1 MPNPNWYLRM
11 KETLNTSER
20 IFYRILLLLA
30 ALPVLFTLPLDVID
44 IDSSQYASISREL
57 VLSGDFF
64 TLFDNGRRYLDKPI
78 LTFWTIASSFSLFGI
93 NNIAF
98 RIPAILLS
106 LLSVYSIYRITIL
119 TGGKERQG
127 YLASFAYLLAPGFYA
142 MVVDPKIDVYLTAYL
157 VFTYH
162 FYYLGRKKNPN
173 YFYLMYLMM
182 SMGFITKGPIS
193 VVIPALSIG
202 GDILFRRDWK
212 LLLSMR
218 VPTGIL
224 VLASLPAFWCV
235 LLYKSFNSYGPS
247 FFLWIQSFG
256 RFYKEMYDVK
266 FDPFYFYKSFSWAF
280 FSGVVPMI
288 IYIAFRTYNYIKSLG
303 WKEILRKIRSN
314 EYKDIDFVIPFW
326 VFLFLFLI
334 SFSRFPLPQYTYWVL
349 PGAALYFGKIAEESL
364 FRSSVER
371 LRPSFLIAGLV
382 YLVGYFLIPVFVA
395 DVGIVYYV
403 FGAIGILLILL
414 LAQLIPLEVL
424 VTLVGATLFFSSISL
439 QFYPLLT
446 SYQPAKEF
454 GAKIK
459 ELEPNEPV
467 VYTFWLSNSKRSYGF
482 YAERNFRNVYDKD
495 KLDRLWSEKPE
506 RLLILPSEKLSQLE
520 EFAGKEYR
528 IEPVLERESFKV
540 ATPTVAFLKKET
552 RGLVTKK
559 ISLVWLKK
567 IQGKSSKNSK
577 V

>member
-1 MPNPNWYLRM
+1 MSHPNWYLRM
-11 KETLNTSER
+11 KETLTPSER

-78 LTFWTIASSFSLFGI
+78 LTFWTIATSFSLFGI
-93 NNIAF
+93 SNIAF
-98 RIPAILLS
+98 RIPAIFLS

-218 VPTGIL
+218 VPSGIL

-395 DVGIVYYV
+395 EVGIVYYV

-495 KLDRLWSEKPE
+495 KLDKLWSEKPE
-506 RLLILPSEKLSQLE
+506 RLLILPSEKLSQLK
-520 EFAGKEYR
+520 EFAGAEYS

-540 ATPTVAFLKKET
+540 ATPNVAFLKKET
-552 RGLVTKK
+552 RNLVTKK

>member
-1 MPNPNWYLRM
+1 M

-78 LTFWTIASSFSLFGI
+78 LTFWTIATSFSLFGI
-93 NNIAF
+93 SNIAF

-314 EYKDIDFVIPFW
+314 EYKNIDFVIPFW

-520 EFAGKEYR
+520 EFAGKEYTVD
-528 IEPVLERESFKV
+528 PVLERESFKV
-540 ATPTVAFLKKET
+540 ATPTVGFLKKET
-552 RGLVTKK
+552 RSLVTKK

>member
-1 MPNPNWYLRM
+1 M
-11 KETLNTSER
+11 KESLTPSER

-30 ALPVLFTLPLDVID
+30 SIPILFTLPLDVID
-44 IDSSQYASISREL
+44 IDSAQYAGIGREL
-57 VLSGDFF
+57 VLSNDFF
-64 TLFDNGRRYLDKPI
+64 SLIDNGRRYLDKPI
-78 LTFWTIASSFSLFGI
+78 LTFWTIATSFSLFGI
-93 NNIAF
+93 SNIAF
-98 RIPAILLS
+98 RIPAILIT
-106 LLSVYSIYRITIL
+106 LLSVFSIYRITIL

-127 YLASFAYLLAPGFYA
+127 YLASFAYLLAPGVYA

-193 VVIPALSIG
+193 VFIPAISIG

-218 VPTGIL
+218 IPTGIF
-224 VLASLPAFWCV
+224 VLASLPALWCYF
-235 LLYKSFNSYGPS
+235 LYQNFNSYGPV

-256 RFYKEMYDVK
+256 RFYRDMYDIN

-280 FSGVVPMI
+280 FSGLVPMI
-288 IYIAFRTYNYIKSLG
+288 IYISFRLYQYIKSLG
-303 WKEILRKIRSN
+303 WKEILRKIRAN
-314 EYKDIDFVIPFW
+314 EYKEIDFVIPFW

-334 SFSRFPLPQYTYWVL
+334 SFSRYPLPQYTYWIL
-349 PGAALYFGKIAEESL
+349 PGAALYFGKIMEESL
-364 FRSSVER
+364 FRSNVER

-382 YLVGYFLIPVFVA
+382 YLVGYFLIPIFVA
-395 DVGIVYYV
+395 DVGILYYV
-403 FGAIGILLILL
+403 FGIIGVLFIMLS
-414 LAQLIPLEVL
+414 AQLIPLEIL
-424 VTLVGATLFFSSISL
+424 VTLVGATLFFSAISL
-439 QFYPLLT
+439 EFYPLLT
-446 SYQPAKEF
+446 SYQPSKEF
-454 GAKIK
+454 GVKIK

-467 VYTFWLSNSKRSYGF
+467 VYSFWLSNSKRSYGF

-495 KLDRLWSEKPE
+495 KLDKLWSEKPE
-506 RLLILPSEKLSQLE
+506 RLLILPSEKLTQLQE
-520 EFAGKEYR
+520 MAGPGYQ

-540 ATPTVAFLKKET
+540 ATPNVAFLKKET
-552 RGLVTKK
+552 RNLVTKK

>member
-1 MPNPNWYLRM
+1 MPDPNWYLRM
-11 KETLNTSER
+11 KETLNASER

-30 ALPVLFTLPLDVID
+30 SLPILFTLPLDVID

-78 LTFWTIASSFSLFGI
+78 LTFWTIATSFSLFGI
-93 NNIAF
+93 SNIAF

-106 LLSVYSIYRITIL
+106 LLSVFSIYRITIL

-218 VPTGIL
+218 VPTGL
-224 VLASLPAFWCV
+224 FVLASLPAFWCV

-303 WKEILRKIRSN
+303 WKEMLRKIRAN

-403 FGAIGILLILL
+403 FGAIGILLIML
-414 LAQLIPLEVL
+414 LAQLIPLEML

-495 KLDRLWSEKPE
+495 KLDKLWSEKPE
-506 RLLILPSEKLSQLE
+506 RLLILPSEKLSQLK
-520 EFAGKEYR
+520 EFAGSEYT

>member
-1 MPNPNWYLRM
+1 MPDPNWYFRM
-11 KETLNTSER
+11 KETLNASER

-30 ALPVLFTLPLDVID
+30 TLPVLFTLPLDVID

-93 NNIAF
+93 SNIAF

-218 VPTGIL
+218 VPTGLL

-314 EYKDIDFVIPFW
+314 EFKDIDFVIPFW

-395 DVGIVYYV
+395 EVGIVYYV
-403 FGAIGILLILL
+403 FGGIGILLIML

-495 KLDRLWSEKPE
+495 KLNRLWSEKPE
-506 RLLILPSEKLSQLE
+506 RLLILPSEKLSQLK
-520 EFAGKEYR
+520 EFAGPEYT
-528 IEPVLERESFKV
+528 IEPVLERDSFKV
-540 ATPTVAFLKKET
+540 ATPTVGFLKKET
-552 RGLVTKK
+552 RNLVTKK

>member
-1 MPNPNWYLRM
+1 M

-93 NNIAF
+93 SNIAF

>member
-78 LTFWTIASSFSLFGI
+78 LTFWTIATSFSLFGI
-93 NNIAF
+93 SNIAF

-314 EYKDIDFVIPFW
+314 EYKNIDFVIPFW

-520 EFAGKEYR
+520 EFAGKEYK

>member
-1 MPNPNWYLRM
+1 MPNPNWYFRM

-93 NNIAF
+93 SNIAF

-395 DVGIVYYV
+395 EVGIVYYV

-520 EFAGKEYR
+520 EFAGKEYT

-540 ATPTVAFLKKET
+540 ATPTVSFLKKET